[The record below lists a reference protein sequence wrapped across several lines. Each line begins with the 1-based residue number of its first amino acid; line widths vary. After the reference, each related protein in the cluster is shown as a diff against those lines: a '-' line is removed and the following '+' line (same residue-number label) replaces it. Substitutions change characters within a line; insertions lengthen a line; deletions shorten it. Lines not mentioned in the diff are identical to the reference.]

1 MTDATTSFAN
11 AIANREFF
19 TWEQFESALAHYMA
33 KNFVVFSRVSSIRSS
48 DELLR
53 FDRASYQ
60 CKMHAA
66 RADVGEGMG
75 VMHSRLPPCTARFY
89 LRRKKTRLVVTSFNM
104 DHNHPVSKTLYDHLP
119 STGRINSSDL
129 ERRRHSIDYNLP
141 CYDNQDFAG
150 DKEITTM
157 DIRSYRRQSKPIPAR
172 HRKGA
177 AAERFLYNDYRISGD
192 SSIPLLVEDVSQ
204 PQSKAVRTVAWYTFL
219 EMQTYATL
227 LWVSKIEKRYASLAH
242 WFQLLQFRSP
252 ENGNLERT
260 TKPWR
265 RRPLVVGEV
274 VSMIDARKAIPPCNE
289 YDGALRSLKR
299 QLVKTLMKDREL
311 WWKSKARYMEKA
323 FATGNSRALY
333 QLIRSTG
340 PTKATVFWFVTD
352 AALLQSMNSTKT
364 SVIAFVEAFAV
375 FKSEARIILQSLST
389 PFAFTLAVGR
399 SCLHTS
405 AIDLGSARTY
415 ESKPIPGSREH
426 LNPNEWAERLFKLHE
441 RRKDRSNAPPTLS
454 EPPLLHMVCRVKPLK
469 NTVHYERAILE
480 RHGLGENLYQVKHL
494 VRIQPVQFPQGLPT
508 ALDDLTQCRLR
519 PDGRFLR
526 YRENTVEGHVVTN
539 KGSSQLLTTA
549 VKPDLPEESFEH
561 SNAGRGYLK
570 RRYLRQWHNRQW
582 SRFSLF
588 QNFFTSHYRYKLN
601 QDGSEY
607 RYSHLWR
614 LDDAMFNAIR
624 KRVNTDGSM
633 KSPNQNRFE
642 ANWCT
647 FPWARF

>member
-157 DIRSYRRQSKPIPAR
+157 DIRSYRRQSKPIP
-172 HRKGA
+172 
-177 AAERFLYNDYRISGD
+177 
-192 SSIPLLVEDVSQ
+192 
-204 PQSKAVRTVAWYTFL
+204 
-219 EMQTYATL
+219 
-227 LWVSKIEKRYASLAH
+227 
-242 WFQLLQFRSP
+242 
-252 ENGNLERT
+252 
-260 TKPWR
+260 
-265 RRPLVVGEV
+265 
-274 VSMIDARKAIPPCNE
+274 
-289 YDGALRSLKR
+289 
-299 QLVKTLMKDREL
+299 
-311 WWKSKARYMEKA
+311 
-323 FATGNSRALY
+323 
-333 QLIRSTG
+333 
-340 PTKATVFWFVTD
+340 
-352 AALLQSMNSTKT
+352 
-364 SVIAFVEAFAV
+364 
-375 FKSEARIILQSLST
+375 
-389 PFAFTLAVGR
+389 
-399 SCLHTS
+399 
-405 AIDLGSARTY
+405 
-415 ESKPIPGSREH
+415 EH

-441 RRKDRSNAPPTLS
+441 RRKDRANVPPTLS

-480 RHGLGENLYQVKHL
+480 RHGLGESMKNLQWVLVKNTPSVNADLYQVKHL

-526 YRENTVEGHVVTN
+526 YRENTVEGHVVTD
-539 KGSSQLLTTA
+539 KGSPQLPTTA
-549 VKPDLPEESFEH
+549 VNSDLPEKLFEH
-561 SNAGRGYLK
+561 SNTGRGYLK